1 MRQYSE
7 SEIQALIQAKGGDE
21 HYQAAAMAVVT
32 QSIIESR
39 RLGRIATGKPKSS
52 WNRSN
57 GQLRGQHIGNWVN
70 EFRK

>member
-7 SEIQALIQAKGGDE
+7 PEIQALIEAKGGDE
-21 HYQAAAMAVVT
+21 HYQAAAIAVVT

-39 RLGRIATGKPKSS
+39 RLGRIATGTPKSS

-57 GQLRGQHIGNWVN
+57 GQLRGQHIGNWAN

>member
-7 SEIQALIQAKGGDE
+7 TEIQTLMQAKGGDE
-21 HYQAAAMAVVT
+21 HDQAAAIAVVT

-52 WNRSN
+52 WNLGG
-57 GQLRGQHIGNWVN
+57 GQLRGQHIGNWVKV
-70 EFRK
+70 FRK